1 MTIQEA
7 ESLIKTNEIKAD
19 KISTWAD
26 LGCGSGLFTN
36 ALATMLH
43 TQSTI
48 YAIDKNIAGFENLTS
63 FAAININLLKLNFEK
78 DNLPLQ
84 NLDGILMANS
94 LHFVKNKMSFI
105 EKLKNHFGDNGSF
118 LIVEYD
124 METANPWVPYPV
136 SFLALKELFINGGFS
151 SVQKISERPSSFRR
165 ANLYSSLIKF

>member
-19 KISTWAD
+19 KKSTWAD

-36 ALATMLH
+36 ALATILH
-43 TQSTI
+43 KQSTI
-48 YAIDKNIAGFENLTS
+48 YAIDKDIAGFEYLTS
-63 FAAININLLKLNFEK
+63 YAAINIKLLKLNFEK

-84 NLDGILMANS
+84 HLDGIMMANS
-94 LHFVKNKMSFI
+94 LHYVKDKRSFI
-105 EKLKNHFGDNGSF
+105 EKIKKHFGDNGSF

-124 METANPWVPYPV
+124 LETANPWVPYPV
-136 SFLALKELFINGGFS
+136 SFLTLKGLFKNSGFS

-165 ANLYSSLIKF
+165 ANLYSAMIKF

>member
-7 ESLIKTNEIKAD
+7 ESLIKTNEIKAN

-43 TQSTI
+43 PHSKI
-48 YAIDKNIAGFENLTS
+48 YAIDKNIAGFENLS
-63 FAAININLLKLNFEK
+63 SSAAININLLKLNFQK

-94 LHFVKNKMSFI
+94 LHFVKN
-105 EKLKNHFGDNGSF
+105 
-118 LIVEYD
+118 
-124 METANPWVPYPV
+124 
-136 SFLALKELFINGGFS
+136 
-151 SVQKISERPSSFRR
+151 
-165 ANLYSSLIKF
+165 